1 MEIKADF
8 GRGKIEKEKREERL
22 QKKKKKYTVMSFDE
36 RGGETGWLKIT
47 FGLLSHAFGFLF

>member
-22 QKKKKKYTVMSFDE
+22 QKKKKKNL
-36 RGGETGWLKIT
+36 R
-47 FGLLSHAFGFLF
+47 

>member
-22 QKKKKKYTVMSFDE
+22 QKKKKNL
-36 RGGETGWLKIT
+36 R
-47 FGLLSHAFGFLF
+47 

>member
-22 QKKKKKYTVMSFDE
+22 QKKIYGNE
-36 RGGETGWLKIT
+36 LW
-47 FGLLSHAFGFLF
+47 

>member
-22 QKKKKKYTVMSFDE
+22 QKKKIY
-36 RGGETGWLKIT
+36 GN
-47 FGLLSHAFGFLF
+47 GLW